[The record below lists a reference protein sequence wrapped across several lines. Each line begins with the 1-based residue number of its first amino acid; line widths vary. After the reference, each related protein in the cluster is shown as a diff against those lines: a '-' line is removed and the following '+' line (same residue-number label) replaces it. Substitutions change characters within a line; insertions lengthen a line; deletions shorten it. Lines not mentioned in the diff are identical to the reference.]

1 MAKKKKTRIR
11 QVWRFIEYED
21 RWGYE
26 CDGLP
31 KYFKWYINGWKEC
44 EGAVITALNELRSD
58 NGFIFLQ
65 GALVELLTLAT
76 NTEEQYQGY
85 ILNSRH
91 NPATATDVGR
101 MLRYKGRGSHNKAL
115 AVLRRLSMAGF
126 LEEVPW
132 GSCGFSPDREGPDKG
147 NVTQRVRNV
156 TTSQKKKRRRIKPG
170 SRANKGGKTLKG
182 KGKLAA
188 QEEKVKA
195 EQGSA
200 KRSQSRRQH
209 LKSQMDEMLAQ
220 RTKQGGTATVTTPA
234 TAPSMSSTIP
244 DAGQARQQD
253 QSDRMPALSSS
264 SQIGA
269 IVKLSA
275 HRYDP
280 DGWQFAD
287 DVLVATGY
295 LTVLAKAQGERDGY
309 SPAQS
314 NERAHWAKA
323 WHTAKGQFDGDS
335 LRWLRRQVLK
345 RADAVGRDRGSKH
358 NPESYLMR
366 AWHNLVKDLR
376 KKRTGTANA
385 G

>member
-11 QVWRFIEYED
+11 QVWRFIDYES
-21 RWGYE
+21 RWGH
-26 CDGLP
+26 DVAGVP
-31 KYFKWYINGWKEC
+31 KYIKWYINGWEGC
-44 EGAVITALNELRSD
+44 EGEVVMAMNGLRAES
-58 NGFIFLQ
+58 GFIALQ
-65 GALVELLTLAT
+65 GALVELLTRAT
-76 NTEEQYQGY
+76 NTKEQFQGY
-85 ILNSRH
+85 LLNSRH
-91 NPATATDVGR
+91 NPATASDVGR
-101 MLRYKGRGSHNKAL
+101 MLRFKGRGSHNKAL
-115 AVLRRLSMAGF
+115 AVLRKLSMAGF
-126 LEEVPW
+126 LEEVPAPDSW
-132 GSCGFSPDREGPDKG
+132 GSNGQNGDCETSDVRD
-147 NVTQRVRNV
+147 VTR
-156 TTSQKKKRRRIKPG
+156 SQKKKKRRIKPG

-188 QEEKVKA
+188 QEEKVKVKA

-200 KRSQSRRQH
+200 KRTKTRRQH